1 MAWLVDDVTNLLVL
15 VMYWD
20 TTTSYR
26 APRGGNTALIKAT
39 DPLT

>member
-1 MAWLVDDVTNLLVL
+1 MVELRVAWLVDDVTKLLIL
-15 VMYWD
+15 